1 LQRIASGA
9 QYNDDSDAPNSD
21 DSKDLSMKIVENNG
35 QYKITLPKDLVLD
48 KGWKAGDEIRFV
60 EDTEGRI
67 FLKVVSS
74 QKSDDGRHSR
84 K

>member
-1 LQRIASGA
+1 MRI
-9 QYNDDSDAPNSD
+9 
-21 DSKDLSMKIVENNG
+21 IENNG

-67 FLKVVSS
+67 FLKIIPRNHE
-74 QKSDDGRHSR
+74 Q
-84 K
+84 

>member
-1 LQRIASGA
+1 LRRREFQKEFARQYSGPEYSTTVTTKIATTA
-9 QYNDDSDAPNSD
+9 
-21 DSKDLSMKIVENNG
+21 SMKIVENNG

-67 FLKVVSS
+67 FLKVLPS
-74 QKSDDGRHSR
+74 QK
-84 K
+84 

>member
-1 LQRIASGA
+1 MTTRNCVFL
-9 QYNDDSDAPNSD
+9 YDDRGDE
-21 DSKDLSMKIVENNG
+21 LKIIENNG

-67 FLKVVSS
+67 FLKVIPVIDA
-74 QKSDDGRHSR
+74 KR
-84 K
+84 